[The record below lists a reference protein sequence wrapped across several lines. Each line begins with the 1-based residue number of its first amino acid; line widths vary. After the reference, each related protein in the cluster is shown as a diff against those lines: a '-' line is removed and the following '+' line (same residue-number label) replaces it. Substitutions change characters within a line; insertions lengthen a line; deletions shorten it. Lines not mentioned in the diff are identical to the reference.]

1 MNTADLCRSRNPV
14 LSTAG
19 LKSPKMALT
28 VSNFNLYFVH
38 TDARL
43 LVSAKSCPTA
53 PVPDAATNL
62 VAVPAAGTI
71 SEFQTQ
77 VKLIREP

>member
-1 MNTADLCRSRNPV
+1 M
-14 LSTAG
+14 
-19 LKSPKMALT
+19 
-28 VSNFNLYFVH
+28 YFVH

-77 VKLIREP
+77 VKLIRES

>member
-1 MNTADLCRSRNPV
+1 M
-14 LSTAG
+14 
-19 LKSPKMALT
+19 
-28 VSNFNLYFVH
+28 YFVH
-38 TDARL
+38 TDARF